1 MKALTQKDLSA
12 LASLIRW
19 ATHRQVVILHGLY
32 LDIMRG
38 DKLIN
43 CVMIKN
49 GSAYAIDIISGFA
62 MKYYPTEISCWKWK
76 ILI

>member
-1 MKALTQKDLSA
+1 MWHQFDALVVFQ
-12 LASLIRW
+12 
-19 ATHRQVVILHGLY
+19 RQLLLILHGLY